1 MKIIKVFIYS
11 LIIVCFFTN
20 VRGQELSPD
29 PALLHGK
36 LDNGLSYYIKNNK
49 NPENIVELRLVV
61 NVGSVY
67 ETDSEQGFAHFVE
80 HMCFNGTKN
89 FPNNEVISILES
101 KGMRFGRQ
109 FNAYTSFA
117 ETVYQLT
124 IPVSEN
130 NELLNTGFQVLED
143 WAHQVTFEDKEI
155 EKERGVILQE
165 LRTGQGSDQ
174 RLRDQFYPVL
184 LRGARY
190 QYRMPIGK
198 KDILENFKP
207 DELRN
212 FYKKWYRPELMSV
225 VVVGDIEINE
235 AKIMVNKYFGRIQKS
250 KSLESPK
257 KYPVSN
263 NDATKFVV
271 CTDKEANK
279 EIIRMYFFEEP
290 KKIVTKED
298 FRESLINELVTGII
312 NRRFQELDQ
321 KPDAPFVYS
330 RAVIGDFVR
339 TKDAF
344 TFIGI
349 AKRGMLAEATK
360 TMFNENQRLILH
372 GFNSAE
378 MEMEQQMLINQY
390 KDYKK
395 EKKESKDIAQ
405 DYTRSCLRELQIQD
419 PNVLCD
425 LAFEMIPDITIDEL
439 NTVLKSWIGKQ
450 PLVVATLANDM
461 LTPEITEAGIEK
473 IYLDIQN
480 SDPGKYIVKNKKTS
494 IDVAVKTVGKVV
506 SEKNIEKYGIT
517 EWMLSN
523 GAKVVLK
530 QTTFKND
537 EILFTGISQ
546 GGYSLYS
553 DKDFVSAVNSF
564 RVGYMSG
571 ISGMSFSDMKN
582 LSKMEGAR
590 LAPWMNEQGE
600 GTRGGCNIE
609 GLEALLKLN
618 YLYFTEL
625 KGDSVTAKTIF
636 SKSISQL
643 ESMKNEP
650 DYPFSDTLTKIFFG
664 TDSRKLILSNPANY
678 DQFNLERANQ
688 IIKERFANPSDFTF
702 VFVGNFDNEKIK
714 PLIEKYIGGLK
725 GAGEK
730 EKVPESKYFDIKSSK
745 DITVYSGEAKKSLVQ
760 ISYFGEIPWTRKSRS
775 QAKVLTEVLKIKL
788 RKALRE
794 DKSGVY
800 GVSVKSEYSN
810 IPEDY
815 FRFKVNFGCATTMVN
830 TLIDE
835 VDRQI
840 ELLKTEGPDIETLDK
855 VKTLLSKENVAN
867 LKKNRY
873 WQNKLADIYCFEKE
887 TDTELEDFLPS
898 ILEVTPKQIQKMAN
912 KRLNNKKKVIAKM
925 YPEEFNKLKSELL

>member
-1 MKIIKVFIYS
+1 MKVIKAFIYS
-11 LIIVCFFTN
+11 LIILCFSTN
-20 VRGQELSPD
+20 VHGQELSPD

-36 LDNGLSYYIKNNK
+36 LENGISYYIKNNK
-49 NPENIVELRLVV
+49 NPENIVELRLIV
-61 NVGSVY
+61 NIGSVY
-67 ETDSEQGFAHFVE
+67 ENDAEQGFAHFVE

-89 FPNNEVISILES
+89 FPNNEVISTLES

-130 NELLNTGFQVLED
+130 KNLLNTGFQVLED

-174 RLRDQFYPVL
+174 RLRNQFYPAL
-184 LRGARY
+184 FRGARY
-190 QYRMPIGK
+190 QCRLPIGK

-225 VVVGDIEINE
+225 VVVGDIEIDE

-250 KSLESPK
+250 TSQESPK
-257 KYPVSN
+257 NYLVSN
-263 NDATKFVV
+263 NDATQFVV

-279 EIIRMYFFEEP
+279 EIIRMYFLEEP
-290 KKIVTKED
+290 KNIVTKDD
-298 FRESLINELVTGII
+298 FRESLINELVIGII
-312 NRRFQELDQ
+312 NRRFQELNQ
-321 KPDAPFVYS
+321 KSDAPFVYS
-330 RAVIGDFVR
+330 RAGIGDFVR

-344 TFIGI
+344 TYTGV

-360 TMFNENQRLILH
+360 TMFTENQRLILH
-372 GFNSAE
+372 GFNSGE

-395 EKKESKDIAQ
+395 EKKESKDIAK

-419 PNVLCD
+419 PFVLCD
-425 LAFEMIPDITIDEL
+425 LAFEMIPGITMDEL
-439 NTVLKSWIGKQ
+439 NKVLKSWIGKQ
-450 PLVVATLANDM
+450 PLVVASLTTDM

-473 IYLDIQN
+473 IYLDIKN
-480 SDPGKYIVKNKKTS
+480 SDPGKYIVKNKKNS
-494 IDVAVKTVGKVV
+494 IDVSVKTEGKVV
-506 SEKNIEKYGIT
+506 SEKYIEKYGIT
-517 EWMLSN
+517 EWVLSN

-530 QTTFKND
+530 PTTFKND

-564 RVGYMSG
+564 RVGFMSG
-571 ISGMSFSDMKN
+571 ISGLSFSEMRN
-582 LSKMEGAR
+582 LAKIEGAR

-600 GTRGGCNIE
+600 GTRGGCNSEGIE
-609 GLEALLKLN
+609 TLLKLN

-625 KGDSVTAKTIF
+625 KGDSIAAKTTF
-636 SKSISQL
+636 SKSISQI

-650 DYPFSDTLTKIFFG
+650 DYVFSDTLTKIFFG
-664 TDSRKLILSNPANY
+664 ADSRKLILSNPANY
-678 DQFNLERANQ
+678 DQFNLDRANQ
-688 IIKERFANPSDFTF
+688 IIKERFSNPSDFTF

-714 PLIEKYIGGLK
+714 PLIEKYIGGLN
-725 GAGEK
+725 GEGEK
-730 EKVPESKYFDIKSSK
+730 EKVPESKYFNIKSSK

-800 GVSVKSEYSN
+800 GVSVASDYSN
-810 IPEDY
+810 IPEDH
-815 FRFKVNFGCATTMVN
+815 FRFSVNFGCSTAMVN
-830 TLIDE
+830 ILIDE

-840 ELLKTEGPDIETLDK
+840 ELIKTEGPDAETLDK
-855 VKTLLSKENVAN
+855 VKALLSKENAAKI
-867 LKKNRY
+867 KKNRY

-887 TDTELEDFLPS
+887 MDTEIEEYLPS
-898 ILEVTPKQIQKMAN
+898 ILDVTSKQVQKTAI
-912 KRLNNKKKVIAKM
+912 KQLNKKQKVIAKM
-925 YPEEFNKLKSELL
+925 YPEAFNKPLSELL